1 MKNIIFNSLAI
12 ISLLTGSLSAQ
23 SNLTLDESRQL
34 ALKNNAAGKNS
45 RLETE
50 ASHQVR
56 RSVFTKFFPD
66 ISASAFGLSSSK
78 SLIEMKT
85 QEANLPV
92 YDGNPANLLTAT
104 QFAYMPATT
113 TGLLKNATFGFITAT
128 QPVFAGGRIYNSYKL
143 AGLGEEVSSLKEK
156 LSADEISLKTEQQY
170 WQLASLQ
177 EKRKTIVKY
186 EELLNRLLAQVEDA
200 YKSGLVLKNDVL
212 KVKLKLSEVLLNKSK
227 LDNGIKLA
235 FMAFCQYI
243 GINYDSTLVLKDSL
257 NISAL
262 PESYYVDK
270 NQALQLRTEYSLLQK
285 SVEAEELQTKLKIGE
300 YLPQAGVSVS
310 YTAEKIDKSDRR
322 YYGLIYGT
330 VSVPLSG
337 WWGGS
342 HEIEERNIKEEIA
355 KNNFKNNSE
364 LLQLQIEKSWQ
375 DLTDSYKQYLLSKE
389 ACEQAQENLNVN
401 DDSYKNGIINLS
413 DLLEAQALF
422 QQSQDQLTESKAD
435 YLVKKTSY
443 LQSTGR

>member
-1 MKNIIFNSLAI
+1 MKNIVLNSLI
-12 ISLLTGSLSAQ
+12 IIGLVTGSLSAQ
-23 SNLTLDESRQL
+23 RNLTLEESRQL
-34 ALKNNAAGKNS
+34 AYENNAAGKNS

-56 RSVFTKFFPD
+56 KSTFTKFFPD
-66 ISASAFGLSSSK
+66 ISATGFGLSSSK

-85 QEANLPV
+85 QGGNLPV
-92 YDGNPANLLTAT
+92 YDGNPANLQSAT
-104 QFAYMPATT
+104 QFAYFPSTT
-113 TGLLKNATFGFITAT
+113 TGMLKDATFGILSAT
-128 QPVFAGGRIYNSYKL
+128 QPVYAGGRIYNGYKL
-143 AGLGEEVSSLKEK
+143 AGLGEEVSALKEK
-156 LSADEISLKTEQQY
+156 LSVDEISLKTEQQY
-170 WQLASLQ
+170 WKLASLN
-177 EKRKTIVKY
+177 EKKKTVIKY
-186 EELLNRLLAQVEDA
+186 EELLRRLLVQVEDA
-200 YKSGLVLKNDVL
+200 YKSGIVMKNDVL

-235 FMAFCQYI
+235 SMAFCQYI
-243 GINYDSTLVLKDSL
+243 GINYDSTLILKDPL
-257 NISAL
+257 IISGL
-262 PESYYVDK
+262 PESFYVDK

-310 YTAEKIDKSDRR
+310 YTAEKIDKNDRR

-342 HEIEERNIKEEIA
+342 HEIEERNIKEGIA

-364 LLQLQIEKSWQ
+364 LLLLQIEKSWQ
-375 DLTDSYKQYLLSKE
+375 DLTDSYKQYLLSE
-389 ACEQAQENLNVN
+389 ESLEQAEENMKVN
-401 DDSYKNGIINLS
+401 DDSYKNGLINVS
-413 DLLEAQALF
+413 DLLEAQAML
-422 QQSQDQLTESKAD
+422 QQTQDQLTDTRAD
-435 YLVKKTSY
+435 YMIKKTAY